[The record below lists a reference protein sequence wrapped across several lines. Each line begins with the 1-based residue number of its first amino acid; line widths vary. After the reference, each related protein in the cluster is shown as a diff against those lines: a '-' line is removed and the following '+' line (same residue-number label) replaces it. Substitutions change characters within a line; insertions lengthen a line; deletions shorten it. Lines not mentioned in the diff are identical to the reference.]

1 MRDVARYNNINN
13 QLERTVQGALNEVA
27 ARQLVTERLI
37 KATSQV
43 AEFAASEA
51 VYLQAVAKIVS
62 TDLDTAQAVAPI
74 LGVAVASITRISGQF
89 GASL

>member
-1 MRDVARYNNINN
+1 MKDVARYNMGN
-13 QLERTVQGALNEVA
+13 QLEHTVSSALNEVA
-27 ARQLVTERLI
+27 ARQLITERLI

-43 AEFAASEA
+43 AELAASEA

-74 LGVAVASITRISGQF
+74 LNMAVANIQRINAQF

>member
-1 MRDVARYNNINN
+1 MKDVARYNMGN
-13 QLERTVQGALNEVA
+13 QLEHTVSNALNEVA
-27 ARQLVTERLI
+27 ARQLITERLI
-37 KATSQV
+37 KATSLV

-51 VYLQAVAKIVS
+51 VYLQAVAKIAS

-74 LGVAVASITRISGQF
+74 LNMAVANIQRINAQF